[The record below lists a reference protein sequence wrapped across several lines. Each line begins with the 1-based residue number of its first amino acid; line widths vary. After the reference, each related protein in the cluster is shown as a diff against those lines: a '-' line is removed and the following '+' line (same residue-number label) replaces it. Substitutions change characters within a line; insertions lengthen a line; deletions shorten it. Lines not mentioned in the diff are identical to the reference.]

1 MEIIH
6 KDHQDTDKVDLA
18 VESLMDQVQVQDLDQ
33 EQEPAQVLDQAMLEL
48 AQEQDQAMLEQAQ
61 ELEQAI
67 LEQEE
72 LLNIA
77 AETLVDQVPDM
88 EAQQEVHHME
98 LQELD
103 THKELHM
110 EHHQVLEVELEE
122 QAMEP
127 VEVHHHTQEAMVL
140 LVLLALLEQQELQ
153 EPPEAD
159 TIPDLATKND

>member
-33 EQEPAQVLDQAMLEL
+33 EQEPAQVL
-48 AQEQDQAMLEQAQ
+48 DQAMLEQAQ